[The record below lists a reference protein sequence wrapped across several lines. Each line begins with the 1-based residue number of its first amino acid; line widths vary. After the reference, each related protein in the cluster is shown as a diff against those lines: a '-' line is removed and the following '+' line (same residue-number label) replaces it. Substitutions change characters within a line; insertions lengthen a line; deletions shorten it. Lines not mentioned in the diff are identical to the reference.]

1 MITADISVTS
11 GRIREE
17 VGSCFPVLFTPLT
30 QRPAGNLFSYS
41 SSPNHQDFGMNNLP
55 VVDQIVRYKH
65 HFDSPTVWPVEPLSY
80 NSNMM
85 VLTACANPQNPIYY
99 DEDLSCPTRFSA
111 PIIIRSIVSD
121 YEEDLNGLKAELA
134 IKNNQIDLGNTQAL
148 LTQIMNSSAES
159 DIKGALMQAA
169 PFTSDTVLLTY
180 IYSQPAES
188 DLLEVLLAN
197 APLSDAVY
205 STLQDQPLS
214 KHVSQQIKSAQNGIS
229 PLEELKREI
238 AALNRERHL
247 IMTRLIGELLLD
259 TTDYNSIA
267 TIDSLLNEENDLFW
281 KEMHIDL
288 LQSHGASLAN
298 SVTSSQVLAVDLHD
312 DFNALQHI
320 INDFDLS
327 NLSLDGPVN
336 DPQFQQEL
344 ERIRDSKDHLAASS
358 RAGALLQMMKNCRVS
373 PDVEQLFSTFES
385 RSSTADTEF
394 IDESNIMRIFPNPN
408 SGEKLNLSLSQEVD
422 SPEVL
427 VYNAMGQLM
436 ITEYFPKDTKDMSLN
451 LNGLGAGLYFIEL
464 QSKNQIIERSKF
476 VVQ

>member
-1 MITADISVTS
+1 M
-11 GRIREE
+11 
-17 VGSCFPVLFTPLT
+17 
-30 QRPAGNLFSYS
+30 
-41 SSPNHQDFGMNNLP
+41 
-55 VVDQIVRYKH
+55 
-65 HFDSPTVWPVEPLSY
+65 
-80 NSNMM
+80 
-85 VLTACANPQNPIYY
+85 
-99 DEDLSCPTRFSA
+99 
-111 PIIIRSIVSD
+111 
-121 YEEDLNGLKAELA
+121 
-134 IKNNQIDLGNTQAL
+134 
-148 LTQIMNSSAES
+148 
-159 DIKGALMQAA
+159 
-169 PFTSDTVLLTY
+169 LLTY
-180 IYSQPAES
+180 IHSQPAES

-197 APLSDAVY
+197 SPLSDAVY

-214 KHVSQQIKSAQNGIS
+214 KHVSEQIKSAQSGVS
-229 PLEELKREI
+229 PFEELNREI
-238 AALNRERHL
+238 TALNRERHL
-247 IMTRLIGELLLD
+247 LMTRLIGELLLD

-336 DPQFQQEL
+336 VQQFQQEL
-344 ERIRDSKDHLAASS
+344 ERIRDSKNHLAASS
-358 RAGALLQMMKNCRVS
+358 RADALLKMVENFRNS
-373 PDVEQLFSTFES
+373 PKIEQLNPLLESTDIAS
-385 RSSTADTEF
+385 DNIF

-408 SGEKLNLSLSQEVD
+408 NGEKLNLSLSQEVD
-422 SPEVL
+422 SPKVL

-451 LNGLGAGLYFIEL
+451 LNGLSAGLYFIEL
-464 QSKNQIIERSKF
+464 QSKNQIIERSKL